1 MKLGFCVACGST
13 DDLQHHHLVTRAE
26 GGSDDESNLITLCC
40 DCHLKLHEGIKL
52 GGLNAKSIAAREEAK
67 ARAQAL
73 RPILDEL
80 KDMSARGI
88 AAELNARN
96 VATPK
101 GSTWSGKT
109 VIRVQ
114 KRLAD

>member
-1 MKLGFCVACGST
+1 MKLGFCVACGSA

-26 GGSDDESNLITLCC
+26 GGSNDETNLITLCC
-40 DCHLKLHEGIKL
+40 GCHLKLHQRQQL
-52 GGLNAKSIAAREEAK
+52 GGLNAKSVAARDEAK

-73 RPILDEL
+73 RPILAGL
-80 KDMSARGI
+80 TGKSARAI

-96 VATPK
+96 VATPN
-101 GSTWSGKT
+101 GGTWSGKT